1 MESWALRFSRFFIRH
16 RHIHLALI
24 LGATLFFGYHALQ
37 LQVFSQF
44 IDLLP
49 RNHPYIQVY
58 EKYNRQYGG
67 ANVVYAALVARH
79 GVNVYDERF
88 LEKLYGFT
96 DQIDKIEGVD
106 HGQIQSITH
115 ISVRDQRIDREG
127 VLSTPQMVGSEAIVL
142 LEAQFHTRRLLH
154 YAKSVGSEL
163 PSDLPGLVALAQRIR
178 TGLQDQLTPYGA
190 TPLGQIEDREAAEQV
205 RTARRLAAEVDLLLL
220 RLEALPE
227 GYALQGESLVHP
239 QGGLLPPG
247 TLDGLSD
254 RIHQS
259 RYVFGRLIS
268 RDDSAAL
275 ISAGFVE
282 GRLDY
287 RRIFDEL
294 YALKAEVE
302 ADGTVQVYLT
312 GQPVLVGWT
321 FAFLGEIVLVLGC
334 SVLVLIVLPWAYFR
348 HWYGIALPLSGA
360 TISAIWGLGYTS
372 LMGYQLEPLVLVIPM
387 LITARAVSHSVQFV
401 ERFYEEYERLKDK
414 EEAVV
419 SSMAELLLPGSLGI
433 VTDALGILV
442 IYVSSIALMKKVA
455 LIGTVWAM
463 SILVTE
469 MLLNRLMIMYF
480 PAPRQTEHYVP
491 KPIAA
496 MLHRVAGLATS
507 LQASRAV
514 AAVWLVLVIG
524 CAFVA
529 LKVGIGESRPGT
541 PILYPDHEFNRATGV
556 IASKFYG
563 ADELTLIVET
573 ELEGGVHRPEV
584 MADIEAFQRY
594 MEADPKV
601 GGSVS
606 IVDFMKQINR
616 VYHNADPRWSLV
628 PFSAQEIGGLLYL
641 YEASAPD
648 PRVLQPVRDA
658 TAQTAAVRLFYADH
672 QGETI
677 RAAVARARA
686 FMAARPGGPIAIRT
700 VAPEGDWRASLHWW
714 LGPLI
719 PPREP
724 ELTVRV
730 RADDGSH
737 ALQEVQRPG
746 RTEPAP
752 EDSTQRIL
760 TLPRTT
766 KPLLKNLV
774 TAGYDTVQKLAD
786 ADVEELAKVDGFD
799 LVTAYAL
806 IQAAELDRRSY
817 RVVQEWQD
825 DAEGVAAQVR
835 KRGVYEPYELWVR
848 YQSDDWIRRESG
860 EWATGASWGLAS
872 GLMGVLAASN
882 DEVEGSNNAT
892 LIASF
897 AMTFLVI
904 LVSYRSLSVALLL
917 VVSLGTATLISLAY
931 MYFAGIGF
939 DVNTL
944 PVQALGVGV
953 GVDYA
958 LYIMDRVVRE
968 RQRGHSRE
976 QSLRIAIQTT
986 GMAVFFTGTTLVG
999 GIIFWFFLSSLRFSA
1014 DMSLLLSIILI
1025 GNLVGATL
1033 LVPSLATLFNLRL
1046 VAGTVDEAPPLAG
1059 GERDEGTGPD
1069 PGAMPDPRRV

>member
-1 MESWALRFSRFFIRH
+1 MEPWTLRFSRFFIRH
-16 RHIHLALI
+16 RHVNLALI
-24 LGATLFFGYHALQ
+24 LGATVFFGYHALK

-49 RNHPYIQVY
+49 RNHPYIEVY

-67 ANVVYAALVARH
+67 ANVVYAALVARD
-79 GVNVYDERF
+79 GREVYDAHF

-106 HGQIQSITH
+106 HGQIQSIAH

-127 VLSTPQMVGSEAIVL
+127 VLSTPQIVGSEAIVL
-142 LEAQFHTRRLLH
+142 LETQFHTRRLLR

-163 PSDLPGLVALAQRIR
+163 PADLPGLIALAQRIR
-178 TGLQDQLTPYGA
+178 TGLQDQLAPYGA
-190 TPLGQIEDREAAEQV
+190 TPVSQIEDPALADQV
-205 RTARRLAAEVDLLLL
+205 RSMRRLAAEVDLVLL
-220 RLEALPE
+220 RLEALPS
-227 GYALQGESLVHP
+227 GYTLQGENLVHP

-254 RIHQS
+254 RVHQS
-259 RYVFGRLIS
+259 RYIYGRLIS

-287 RRIFDEL
+287 RRIFQEL
-294 YALKAEVE
+294 SELKAELE
-302 ADGTVQVYLT
+302 ADGTVDIHLT

-321 FAFLGEIVLVLGC
+321 FAFLGEIVIVLGC

-360 TISAIWGLGYTS
+360 TISAIWGLGYTA

-401 ERFYEEYERLKDK
+401 ERFYEEYERLRDK

-433 VTDALGILV
+433 ITDALGIIV

-463 SILVTE
+463 SILITE

-480 PAPRQTEHYVP
+480 PAPKRTEHYVP

-496 MLHRVAGLATS
+496 ILNGVARMATNVRSARVVT
-507 LQASRAV
+507 
-514 AAVWLVLVIG
+514 AVWVAVVIG
-524 CAFVA
+524 CSLVA
-529 LKVGIGESRPGT
+529 LEVGVGEGSPGT
-541 PILYPDHEFNRATGV
+541 PILYPDHEFNRSTGV
-556 IASKFYG
+556 IASKFYS
-563 ADELTLIVET
+563 ADELTVIVET

-601 GGSVS
+601 GGTVS

-616 VYHNADPRWSLV
+616 VYHNADPRWSAV
-628 PFSAQEIGGLLYL
+628 PYGAQEIGGLLYL

-686 FMAARPGGPIAIRT
+686 FMEARPGGEIAIQT
-700 VAPEGDWRASLHWW
+700 AAPDDDWRAQLHWW

-724 ELTVRV
+724 ELMVRL
-730 RADDGSH
+730 RAEDGSY

-746 RTEPAP
+746 RTEAAP
-752 EDSTQRIL
+752 EDSAKRIL
-760 TLPRTT
+760 TLPRIT
-766 KPLLKNLV
+766 KPLHKNLV
-774 TAGYDTVQKLAD
+774 TAGYDTVQKIAD
-786 ADVEELAKVDGFD
+786 AEVEEVAKVEGFD

-806 IQAAELDRRSY
+806 IQAAELDRRDY
-817 RVVQEWQD
+817 TVAQEWQD
-825 DAEGVAAQVR
+825 EGAGVAAQLR
-835 KRGVYEPYELWVR
+835 KRGLYEPYELWIR
-848 YQSDDWIRRESG
+848 YQSDDWVRRESG
-860 EWATGASWGLAS
+860 QWATGTSWALAS

-897 AMTFLVI
+897 LTTFVVI
-904 LVSYRSLSVALLL
+904 YFSYRSLSVAVLLI
-917 VVSLGTATLISLAY
+917 VSLSTATLISLAY

-968 RQRGHSRE
+968 RQRGHGPA
-976 QSLRIAIQTT
+976 QALQIAIRTT

-1025 GNLVGATL
+1025 GNLLGATL
-1033 LVPSLATLFNLRL
+1033 LVPALTTLFRL
-1046 VAGTVDEAPPLAG
+1046 QFAVAPHGAPLAG